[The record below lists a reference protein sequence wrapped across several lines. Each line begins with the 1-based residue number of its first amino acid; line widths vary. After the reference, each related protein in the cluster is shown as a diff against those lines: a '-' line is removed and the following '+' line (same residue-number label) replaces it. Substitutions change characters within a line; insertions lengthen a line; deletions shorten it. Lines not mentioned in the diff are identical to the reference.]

1 MDGNSIIVNLSNIF
15 QDVALNGVNDQNIE
29 AITEVMALV
38 VDSNDLTVFNSPLLH
53 NLFYILENSNTSSI
67 ILQQLIA
74 EIKLKSVRLIYTGK
88 NKVLIM
94 GEEEKTCIPNE
105 ATDLP
110 KFTNLPQLPAPGS
123 YARARHVVVE
133 GDVERTF
140 VYRIDHTGQAI
151 ELVETFTR
159 SLSKADVTNLNDN
172 VVDRVLREME
182 SPGARHVS
190 KANTALKPA
199 LTENDL

>member
-29 AITEVMALV
+29 TITEVLSLV

-53 NLFYILENSNTSSI
+53 NLFYILENNNTSSI
-67 ILQQLIA
+67 ILQQLIT

-88 NKVLIM
+88 NKVLITS
-94 GEEEKTCIPNE
+94 EEEKACVPNE
-105 ATDLP
+105 TTDLP
-110 KFTNLPQLPAPGS
+110 KFTNLPQLPARGT
-123 YARARHVVVE
+123 YARARHVVTE
-133 GDVERTF
+133 GDTERIY
-140 VYRIDHTGQAI
+140 VYKIDHTGQAV
-151 ELVETFTR
+151 ELVETLTR

-172 VVDRVLREME
+172 VVDRVLKEMDN
-182 SPGARHVS
+182 PGAKRVS
-190 KANTALKPA
+190 KAKPV